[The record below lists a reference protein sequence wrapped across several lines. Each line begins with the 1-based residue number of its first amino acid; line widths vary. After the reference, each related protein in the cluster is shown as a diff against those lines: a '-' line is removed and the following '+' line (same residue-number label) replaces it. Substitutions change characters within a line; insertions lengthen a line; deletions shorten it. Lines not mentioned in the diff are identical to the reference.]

1 MLPDVMD
8 CRQPPQDP
16 DIVLD
21 NWGSKT
27 LSHATETDQEHG
39 NVKIDKFL

>member
-8 CRQPPQDP
+8 CSHSPQDT

-21 NWGSKT
+21 NSRSKT
-27 LSHATETDQEHG
+27 LSHATKTDQEHG
-39 NVKIDKFL
+39 NVKID